1 MLKSVCQGSRGSGPR
16 RPDRG
21 GGAAAGPGAQPT
33 RANEAQGKGSSDQ
46 IAYKSKKIHISAVNG
61 QDVIKRLKAEGWRV
75 KRVRGSHHLMEKA
88 GRVVPV
94 PVHGA
99 ADIGKGLLAEIER
112 QTGVKFNG

>member
-1 MLKSVCQGSRGSGPR
+1 MHVKAP
-16 RPDRG
+16 
-21 GGAAAGPGAQPT
+21 AGPGPVALIAAGAPLPGPARSQLG
-33 RANEAQGKGSSDQ
+33 ANEAQGKGSSDQ
-46 IAYKSKKIHISAVNG
+46 FAYKSKKIYISAVNG

-112 QTGVKFNG
+112 QTGVKFKG